1 MKNSTNQKQKARR
14 AKRWPRSPGTAR
26 TMDEEKSEAIIVL
39 MTAANRGEA
48 ERIAEMLVHKRLA
61 ACVQILPE
69 MQSVYRWK
77 GEIQREAEFLLL
89 AKSIRDRFEDLERE
103 VRAIHTYETPEIVA
117 LPVTAGSEA
126 YLRWLTS
133 SCEGS

>member
-1 MKNSTNQKQKARR
+1 
-14 AKRWPRSPGTAR
+14 
-26 TMDEEKSEAIIVL
+26 MDEEKSEAIIVL